1 MDNYPNNKAKNTHQ
15 TGDRKLIG
23 AKKMAG
29 INKVILVGNL
39 GQDVE
44 LKYTSDGR
52 AVTTLSVATSESW
65 TDKNTG
71 QKVDKTEWHRVSLF
85 GKLAEIAGQYL
96 HKGSKVYVEGSL
108 RTRKWQ
114 DKTGADRYT
123 TEIVVSGFNGT
134 LQMLDRRDNADM
146 GGAPQPQQSAPSAS
160 APQQATAT
168 PVSDPITPVDNSGFD
183 DDIPF

>member
-1 MDNYPNNKAKNTHQ
+1 
-15 TGDRKLIG
+15 
-23 AKKMAG
+23 MAG

-44 LKYTSDGR
+44 LKYTADGK

-85 GKLAEIAGQYL
+85 GKLAEIAEQYL
-96 HKGSKVYVEGSL
+96 QKGSKVYVEGQL

-123 TEIVVSGFNGT
+123 TDIVVSGFNGT
-134 LQMLDRRDNADM
+134 MQMLDRRNDDNQAPVAKSDKKPATKPASKPAAD
-146 GGAPQPQQSAPSAS
+146 
-160 APQQATAT
+160 
-168 PVSDPITPVDNSGFD
+168 PVAPVDNDFD